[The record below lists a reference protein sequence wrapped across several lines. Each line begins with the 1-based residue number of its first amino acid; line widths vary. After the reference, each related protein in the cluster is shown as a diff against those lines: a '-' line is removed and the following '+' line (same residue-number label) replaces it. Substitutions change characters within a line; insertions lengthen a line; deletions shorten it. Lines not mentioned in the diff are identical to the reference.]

1 MSDTSPIIPY
11 PPAARLFV
19 SYVPTLMGFPSKKST
34 QDVLKEIRK
43 QQTNVTKTTT
53 NNQMIDTDTYWTIVG
68 IIKDKF
74 EEPKALHIDL
84 LKTFIKDAH
93 PDSWFDKLY
102 DSMRIS
108 ISNIDKPK
116 TIEFPLGKKNNVI
129 LCGKPDIINGKT
141 VIDIRNVTKFEE
153 TLCESLIVKL
163 HCYMKITNLKQGIVR
178 QICGTEHK
186 DTIVKW
192 NAKYWKKIERLVLA
206 MLEWI

>member
-1 MSDTSPIIPY
+1 MSDTPRITPS

-19 SYVPTLMGFPSKKST
+19 SYVPTLMGFPSKKTT

-43 QQTNVTKTTT
+43 QQTSDTKTS
-53 NNQMIDTDTYWTIVG
+53 NQMIDTDTYWTIVG

-84 LKTFIKDAH
+84 LKSFIKDAH

-102 DSMRIS
+102 DSMRVS

-116 TIEFPLGKKNNVI
+116 TIEFSLGKKDNVI
-129 LCGKPDIINGKT
+129 LCGKPDIIDGKT
-141 VIDIRNVTKFEE
+141 VIDIRKVTKFEE
-153 TLCESLIVKL
+153 TLCESFIVQI

-192 NAKYWKKIERLVLA
+192 NTIYWKKIERLVLA
-206 MLEWI
+206 FIEFI